1 MGVHSCFSNVCGDL
15 RESAVGA
22 IGHCGF
28 QPLIVAPLFG
38 LEQ

>member
-1 MGVHSCFSNVCGDL
+1 VCGDL
-15 RESAVGA
+15 RESALGA
-22 IGHCGF
+22 IGHCDF